1 MTVLIP
7 GTYDSADS
15 WDYFKKRRR
24 AKDKKMGT
32 VKWNQIKQKQRKE
45 IIR

>member
-15 WDYFKKRRR
+15 WDYFTKRRR
-24 AKDKKMGT
+24 KKD
-32 VKWNQIKQKQRKE
+32 
-45 IIR
+45 

>member
-1 MTVLIP
+1 MLIP
-7 GTYDSADS
+7 GTILQRGGE
-15 WDYFKKRRR
+15 K
-24 AKDKKMGT
+24 KDKKMGI